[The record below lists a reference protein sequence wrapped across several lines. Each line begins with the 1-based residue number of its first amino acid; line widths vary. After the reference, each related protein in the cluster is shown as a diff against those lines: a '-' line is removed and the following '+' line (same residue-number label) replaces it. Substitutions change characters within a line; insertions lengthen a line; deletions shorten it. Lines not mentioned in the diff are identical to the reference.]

1 MRPRVAGEAALEL
14 ARGPGN
20 DCDVVYLG
28 TCMKIT
34 TETGQCRIDCDCL
47 KTTLEGDLGVR
58 LILGTYPYQRGGRD
72 ARPAKHGAIGK
83 LRVPGLWHHETPR
96 SRHTVPGGALSE
108 VRQGDGARGLGA
120 SPGLYQEAGE
130 AGENAVRMQAD
141 GVAAS
146 GIRTRRRL
154 GPGPTATL
162 RGTCGGRSPRTYRSL
177 PGRPQSC
184 STAARPR
191 RPRQKERDV

>member
-14 ARGPGN
+14 ARGLGH
-20 DCDVVYLG
+20 DCGVVHLG
-28 TCMKIT
+28 TCMKIA
-34 TETGQCRIDCDCL
+34 TETRQCRIDCGCL
-47 KTTLEGDLGVR
+47 NTTLQGNLGVR
-58 LILGTYPYQRGGRD
+58 LILGTHPYQRGGRD

-83 LRVPGLWHHETPR
+83 LHVPGLRHHETPR

-108 VRQGDGARGLGA
+108 VRQGDGARGFGA

-130 AGENAVRMQAD
+130 AEENAVRIQAD
-141 GVAAS
+141 GVAIS

-162 RGTCGGRSPRTYRSL
+162 RGTCGGRAPWACRSL
-177 PGRPQSC
+177 PDRSQSC

-191 RPRQKERDV
+191 RPREKERVV